1 MIRLIGV
8 VGKVFV
14 LDLASDMEGTI
25 SLTGGISKDVDEN
38 ICTLE
43 ELKYIETSF
52 KTKRVSMSG
61 GDISKVVER
70 IATLSSS
77 SGGGGGIDPALLGLK
92 EDKSNKTTT
101 ISGTGSNISYPTTSA
116 VVNYMSGTL
125 TSFKT
130 SLELNT
136 YARLADMTSRLST
149 KVDKTQLIDY
159 PTTVE
164 VDTKINAIDLSSK
177 ADKLVEIPRSALDI
191 PVSMGIPLY
200 TLDTGGNYILCEPD
214 FWVDIGNGM
223 CIPAYSKSKLQRV

>member
-8 VGKVFV
+8 EGKIFV

-223 CIPAYSKSKLQRV
+223 CIPAYSKSKLQSV

>member
-1 MIRLIGV
+1 MITITTGD
-8 VGKVFV
+8 GKFFFSDFV
-14 LDLASDMEGTI
+14 NLFEEQSAEIDENALDLKELQYLLSAYNTRRI
-25 SLTGGISKDVDEN
+25 YTN
-38 ICTLE
+38 E
-43 ELKYIETSF
+43 EDYVKI
-52 KTKRVSMSG
+52 R
-61 GDISKVVER
+61 DR
-70 IATLSSS
+70 IALLSTSS
-77 SGGGGGIDPALLGLK
+77 SGGGGDIDPALLGLK

-136 YARLADMTSRLST
+136 YAKLADMTSRLST
-149 KVDKTQLIDY
+149 KVDKTQLMNY

-164 VDTKINAIDLSSK
+164 VDNKIAAIDLSSK
-177 ADKLVEIPRSALDI
+177 ADKLVEIPQSALDI

-214 FWVDIGNGM
+214 SWVDIGNGM
-223 CIPAYSKSKLQRV
+223 CIPAYSKSKLQGV

>member
-1 MIRLIGV
+1 MITITTGN
-8 VGKVFV
+8 GKFFFSDFV
-14 LDLASDMEGTI
+14 NLFEEQSAEIDENALDLKELQYLLSAYNTRRI
-25 SLTGGISKDVDEN
+25 YTN
-38 ICTLE
+38 E
-43 ELKYIETSF
+43 EDYVKI
-52 KTKRVSMSG
+52 R
-61 GDISKVVER
+61 DR
-70 IATLSSS
+70 IALLSASS
-77 SGGGGGIDPALLGLK
+77 SGGGGDIDPALLGLK

-136 YARLADMTSRLST
+136 YARLADMTSILST
-149 KVDKTQLIDY
+149 KVDKTQLIAY
-159 PTTVE
+159 PTTIE
-164 VDTKINAIDLSSK
+164 VDTKIAAVDLSSK
-177 ADKLVEIPRSALDI
+177 ADKLVEIPQSALDI

>member
-1 MIRLIGV
+1 MITITTGD
-8 VGKVFV
+8 GKFFFSDFV
-14 LDLASDMEGTI
+14 NLFEEQSAEIDENALDLKELQYLLSAYNTRRI
-25 SLTGGISKDVDEN
+25 YTN
-38 ICTLE
+38 E
-43 ELKYIETSF
+43 EDYVKI
-52 KTKRVSMSG
+52 R
-61 GDISKVVER
+61 DR
-70 IATLSSS
+70 IALLSTSS
-77 SGGGGGIDPALLGLK
+77 SGGGGDIDPALLGLK

-149 KVDKTQLIDY
+149 KVDKTQLMNY
-159 PTTVE
+159 PTTIE
-164 VDTKINAIDLSSK
+164 VDTKIAAVDLSSK
-177 ADKLVEIPRSALDI
+177 ADKLVEIPQSALDI

-214 FWVDIGNGM
+214 SWVDIGNGM
-223 CIPAYSKSKLQRV
+223 CIPAYSKSKLQGV